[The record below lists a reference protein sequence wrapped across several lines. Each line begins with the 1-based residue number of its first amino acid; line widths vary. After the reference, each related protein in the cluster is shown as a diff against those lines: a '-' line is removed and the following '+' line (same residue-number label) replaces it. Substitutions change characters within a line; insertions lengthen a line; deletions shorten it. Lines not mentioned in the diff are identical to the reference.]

1 MVDKQL
7 QVNNEMS
14 QTYRIIKRVFDVCFS
29 SLAIVL
35 LAPVGLVIALL
46 IKLDSRGSVFYVHER
61 MGKNFTTFKMYKFRT
76 MRSDAGQMM
85 DVFTEQQK
93 EEWRKNF
100 KVANDPRTTRMGKI
114 LRSTSLDELP
124 QFWNVLK
131 GDMSLI
137 GPRPIIRQEL
147 LQYGNNQAK
156 LLSVLPGITGY
167 WQAYARNE
175 CGYPQRIDMELY
187 YVDHAGFALDIRIF
201 FATIGRILSRKG
213 AA

>member
-7 QVNNEMS
+7 QENKEISKNYWIVK
-14 QTYRIIKRVFDVCFS
+14 RIFDICFS

-35 LAPVGLVIALL
+35 FAPVGLIIALI
-46 IKLDSRGSVFYVHER
+46 IKLDSKGSVLYVHER
-61 MGKNFTTFKMYKFRT
+61 MGKVKN
-76 MRSDAGQMM
+76 
-85 DVFTEQQK
+85 VFTEKQK

-100 KVANDPRTTRMGKI
+100 KVVDDPRITRVGRI

-124 QFWNVLK
+124 QLWNVLK

-175 CGYPQRIDMELY
+175 CGYPHRIDMELY
-187 YVDHAGFALDIRIF
+187 YVDHAGFALDTRIF

>member
-1 MVDKQL
+1 MADKQM
-7 QVNNEMS
+7 QENNGIS
-14 QTYRIIKRVFDVCFS
+14 KSYRIIKRAFDICFS

-35 LAPVGLVIALL
+35 LTPIGLIIALL
-46 IKLDSRGSVFYVHER
+46 IKLDSEGSVFYVHER

-76 MRSDAGQMM
+76 MRSDAGRMM

-100 KVANDPRTTRMGKI
+100 KVVNDPRTTRIGKI

-147 LQYGNNQAK
+147 LQYGSRQAK
-156 LLSVLPGITGY
+156 LLSVPPGITGY

-175 CGYPQRIDMELY
+175 CVYPRRMDMELY
-187 YVDHAGFALDIRIF
+187 YVDHAGFALDAGIF

>member
-7 QVNNEMS
+7 QENKEISKNYWIVK
-14 QTYRIIKRVFDVCFS
+14 RIFDICFS

-35 LAPVGLVIALL
+35 FAPVGLIIALI
-46 IKLDSRGSVFYVHER
+46 IKLDSKGSVLYVHER
-61 MGKNFTTFKMYKFRT
+61 MGKNFTTFQMYKFRT
-76 MRSDAGQMM
+76 MQSDA
-85 DVFTEQQK
+85 DKVKNVFTEKQK

-100 KVANDPRTTRMGKI
+100 KVVDDPRITRVGRI

-124 QFWNVLK
+124 QLWNVLK

-156 LLSVLPGITGY
+156 FLSVLPGITGY

-175 CGYPQRIDMELY
+175 CGYPHRIDMELY
-187 YVDHAGFALDIRIF
+187 YVDHAGFALDTRIF